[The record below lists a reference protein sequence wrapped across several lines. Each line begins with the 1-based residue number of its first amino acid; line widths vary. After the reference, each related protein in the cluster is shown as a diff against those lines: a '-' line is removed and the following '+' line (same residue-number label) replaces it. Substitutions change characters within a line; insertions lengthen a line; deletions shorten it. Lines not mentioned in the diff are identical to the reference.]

1 MKQRYTIYAL
11 FLLSLFVSISASAQI
26 KGVITDSLTN
36 EPLMYITVQYE
47 GKGVGGISNANGEYQ
62 VETRKG
68 WDELTFSAVG
78 YITKKVKLKPGTRV
92 LNVKLQS
99 DDIMLSEVVVKPQK
113 EKYSRKNNPA
123 VEFMKKVIENKKALK
138 LEENDYYQYQKYEKM
153 KMSLNDV
160 TPDKMEKGIYKKF
173 SFFKDQVEVSPKT
186 NKMILPISIK
196 ETASKTIFR
205 KSPKSEKTIIEGMNS
220 TGIEEFFNT
229 GDMLGTILTDVF
241 SDINIY
247 DDDIRL
253 LQRRFVSPIGRGAIS
268 FYKYYLMDTLMVDRQ
283 ECVHLTFVPQNP
295 QDFGFT
301 GHLLSLIHIYGE
313 LTSAGAYTRTFREQG
328 RAIVAAIPLYDEN
341 QRRFESTKS
350 AEKKALK
357 AIQQIANGEFE
368 DWKIDAIKAEKCRQ
382 FDLEMESNEDKAMIL
397 MNAFYNEQ
405 DLGDILNY
413 KDKIMAITTDDIK
426 RVAKKYLSDNYLAL
440 YIEKGK
446 PDKNAK
452 IEKPGYKPVEP
463 PIGKESLYAT
473 QFKNL
478 PIGQMEEKFADYGE
492 VQIKQLNDRSKM
504 YYTPNKENNV
514 FQLVVQYGAGERE
527 FPKLGYAAQLMNN
540 AGIMGAYEPQELK
553 EELSKLNATCHVTA
567 DDDNLY
573 IIMEGYEATLP
584 QACQLLSRQI
594 LMPKLDEK
602 QLARLKGSAMGMR
615 QQRKDNVSILNEAL
629 RQYMLYGEKSDYIKE
644 LTDKEIYELQ
654 ISELTGDIN
663 RASNYEAKV
672 FFTGTLPFDQ
682 VYDILSK
689 NLPLVANERPSNS
702 PQAKDMMPVT
712 ENTVYFLPNNDA
724 EQAQIHLYIPMQK
737 ADKKDDVLRS
747 AFNQYFGLD
756 FTGIVL
762 NEIREKRSMA
772 YTAYAFVGTQGIAG
786 KASYLRGYIGTQ
798 NDKANDALDVLMG
811 LVNDMPKNPER
822 IDNIKSYLR
831 QAMLTSHPSFRNKA
845 MELVDLGYRGY
856 TDDPAKENLPKVD
869 ALTFDDIVKFY
880 EENIKDKPYCISIM
894 GNPKNI
900 DLKRLEKFGKVV
912 KLNERKLFNTK
923 DALF

>member
-1 MKQRYTIYAL
+1 
-11 FLLSLFVSISASAQI
+11 
-26 KGVITDSLTN
+26 
-36 EPLMYITVQYE
+36 
-47 GKGVGGISNANGEYQ
+47 
-62 VETRKG
+62 
-68 WDELTFSAVG
+68 
-78 YITKKVKLKPGTRV
+78 
-92 LNVKLQS
+92 
-99 DDIMLSEVVVKPQK
+99 
-113 EKYSRKNNPA
+113 
-123 VEFMKKVIENKKALK
+123 
-138 LEENDYYQYQKYEKM
+138 
-153 KMSLNDV
+153 
-160 TPDKMEKGIYKKF
+160 
-173 SFFKDQVEVSPKT
+173 
-186 NKMILPISIK
+186 
-196 ETASKTIFR
+196 
-205 KSPKSEKTIIEGMNS
+205 
-220 TGIEEFFNT
+220 
-229 GDMLGTILTDVF
+229 
-241 SDINIY
+241 
-247 DDDIRL
+247 
-253 LQRRFVSPIGRGAIS
+253 
-268 FYKYYLMDTLMVDRQ
+268 
-283 ECVHLTFVPQNP
+283 
-295 QDFGFT
+295 
-301 GHLLSLIHIYGE
+301 
-313 LTSAGAYTRTFREQG
+313 
-328 RAIVAAIPLYDEN
+328 
-341 QRRFESTKS
+341 
-350 AEKKALK
+350 
-357 AIQQIANGEFE
+357 
-368 DWKIDAIKAEKCRQ
+368 
-382 FDLEMESNEDKAMIL
+382 
-397 MNAFYNEQ
+397 
-405 DLGDILNY
+405 
-413 KDKIMAITTDDIK
+413 MAITTDDIK

-452 IEKPGYKPVEP
+452 NETPGYKPVEP
-463 PIGKESLYAT
+463 PVGKESLYAT

-553 EELSKLNATCHVTA
+553 EELSKLNATSHVTA
-567 DDDNLY
+567 DEDNLY

-762 NEIREKRSMA
+762 NEIREKRSIA

-798 NDKANDALDVLMG
+798 NDKANDALDVLMS

-822 IDNIKSYLR
+822 IGNIKSYLR

-845 MELVDLGYRGY
+845 MELVD
-856 TDDPAKENLPKVD
+856 
-869 ALTFDDIVKFY
+869 
-880 EENIKDKPYCISIM
+880 
-894 GNPKNI
+894 
-900 DLKRLEKFGKVV
+900 
-912 KLNERKLFNTK
+912 
-923 DALF
+923 

>member
-1 MKQRYTIYAL
+1 
-11 FLLSLFVSISASAQI
+11 
-26 KGVITDSLTN
+26 
-36 EPLMYITVQYE
+36 
-47 GKGVGGISNANGEYQ
+47 
-62 VETRKG
+62 
-68 WDELTFSAVG
+68 
-78 YITKKVKLKPGTRV
+78 
-92 LNVKLQS
+92 
-99 DDIMLSEVVVKPQK
+99 
-113 EKYSRKNNPA
+113 
-123 VEFMKKVIENKKALK
+123 
-138 LEENDYYQYQKYEKM
+138 
-153 KMSLNDV
+153 
-160 TPDKMEKGIYKKF
+160 
-173 SFFKDQVEVSPKT
+173 
-186 NKMILPISIK
+186 
-196 ETASKTIFR
+196 
-205 KSPKSEKTIIEGMNS
+205 
-220 TGIEEFFNT
+220 
-229 GDMLGTILTDVF
+229 
-241 SDINIY
+241 
-247 DDDIRL
+247 
-253 LQRRFVSPIGRGAIS
+253 
-268 FYKYYLMDTLMVDRQ
+268 
-283 ECVHLTFVPQNP
+283 
-295 QDFGFT
+295 
-301 GHLLSLIHIYGE
+301 
-313 LTSAGAYTRTFREQG
+313 
-328 RAIVAAIPLYDEN
+328 
-341 QRRFESTKS
+341 
-350 AEKKALK
+350 
-357 AIQQIANGEFE
+357 
-368 DWKIDAIKAEKCRQ
+368 
-382 FDLEMESNEDKAMIL
+382 MIL

-573 IIMEGYEATLP
+573 IIMEATKPPCRKPASYFHADFDAKTGRKATGTSERFGNGYAP
-584 QACQLLSRQI
+584 AAQRQ
-594 LMPKLDEK
+594 
-602 QLARLKGSAMGMR
+602 R
-615 QQRKDNVSILNEAL
+615 QHPERSTAAVHAL
-629 RQYMLYGEKSDYIKE
+629 RREIRLHQG
-644 LTDKEIYELQ
+644 TDRQ
-654 ISELTGDIN
+654 GDLRITDF
-663 RASNYEAKV
+663 RTDGRHQPRSNYEAKV

-772 YTAYAFVGTQGIAG
+772 YTATHSSAR
-786 KASYLRGYIGTQ
+786 KA
-798 NDKANDALDVLMG
+798 
-811 LVNDMPKNPER
+811 
-822 IDNIKSYLR
+822 
-831 QAMLTSHPSFRNKA
+831 
-845 MELVDLGYRGY
+845 
-856 TDDPAKENLPKVD
+856 
-869 ALTFDDIVKFY
+869 
-880 EENIKDKPYCISIM
+880 
-894 GNPKNI
+894 
-900 DLKRLEKFGKVV
+900 
-912 KLNERKLFNTK
+912 
-923 DALF
+923 

>member
-1 MKQRYTIYAL
+1 M
-11 FLLSLFVSISASAQI
+11 
-26 KGVITDSLTN
+26 
-36 EPLMYITVQYE
+36 
-47 GKGVGGISNANGEYQ
+47 
-62 VETRKG
+62 
-68 WDELTFSAVG
+68 
-78 YITKKVKLKPGTRV
+78 
-92 LNVKLQS
+92 
-99 DDIMLSEVVVKPQK
+99 
-113 EKYSRKNNPA
+113 
-123 VEFMKKVIENKKALK
+123 
-138 LEENDYYQYQKYEKM
+138 
-153 KMSLNDV
+153 
-160 TPDKMEKGIYKKF
+160 
-173 SFFKDQVEVSPKT
+173 
-186 NKMILPISIK
+186 
-196 ETASKTIFR
+196 
-205 KSPKSEKTIIEGMNS
+205 
-220 TGIEEFFNT
+220 
-229 GDMLGTILTDVF
+229 
-241 SDINIY
+241 
-247 DDDIRL
+247 
-253 LQRRFVSPIGRGAIS
+253 
-268 FYKYYLMDTLMVDRQ
+268 
-283 ECVHLTFVPQNP
+283 
-295 QDFGFT
+295 
-301 GHLLSLIHIYGE
+301 
-313 LTSAGAYTRTFREQG
+313 
-328 RAIVAAIPLYDEN
+328 
-341 QRRFESTKS
+341 
-350 AEKKALK
+350 K

-405 DLGDILNY
+405 DLGNILNY

-540 AGIMGAYEPQELK
+540 AG
-553 EELSKLNATCHVTA
+553 
-567 DDDNLY
+567 
-573 IIMEGYEATLP
+573 
-584 QACQLLSRQI
+584 
-594 LMPKLDEK
+594 
-602 QLARLKGSAMGMR
+602 
-615 QQRKDNVSILNEAL
+615 
-629 RQYMLYGEKSDYIKE
+629 
-644 LTDKEIYELQ
+644 

>member
-1 MKQRYTIYAL
+1 
-11 FLLSLFVSISASAQI
+11 
-26 KGVITDSLTN
+26 
-36 EPLMYITVQYE
+36 
-47 GKGVGGISNANGEYQ
+47 
-62 VETRKG
+62 
-68 WDELTFSAVG
+68 
-78 YITKKVKLKPGTRV
+78 
-92 LNVKLQS
+92 
-99 DDIMLSEVVVKPQK
+99 
-113 EKYSRKNNPA
+113 
-123 VEFMKKVIENKKALK
+123 
-138 LEENDYYQYQKYEKM
+138 
-153 KMSLNDV
+153 
-160 TPDKMEKGIYKKF
+160 
-173 SFFKDQVEVSPKT
+173 
-186 NKMILPISIK
+186 
-196 ETASKTIFR
+196 
-205 KSPKSEKTIIEGMNS
+205 
-220 TGIEEFFNT
+220 
-229 GDMLGTILTDVF
+229 
-241 SDINIY
+241 
-247 DDDIRL
+247 
-253 LQRRFVSPIGRGAIS
+253 
-268 FYKYYLMDTLMVDRQ
+268 
-283 ECVHLTFVPQNP
+283 
-295 QDFGFT
+295 
-301 GHLLSLIHIYGE
+301 
-313 LTSAGAYTRTFREQG
+313 
-328 RAIVAAIPLYDEN
+328 
-341 QRRFESTKS
+341 
-350 AEKKALK
+350 
-357 AIQQIANGEFE
+357 
-368 DWKIDAIKAEKCRQ
+368 
-382 FDLEMESNEDKAMIL
+382 
-397 MNAFYNEQ
+397 
-405 DLGDILNY
+405 
-413 KDKIMAITTDDIK
+413 
-426 RVAKKYLSDNYLAL
+426 
-440 YIEKGK
+440 
-446 PDKNAK
+446 
-452 IEKPGYKPVEP
+452 
-463 PIGKESLYAT
+463 
-473 QFKNL
+473 
-478 PIGQMEEKFADYGE
+478 MEEKFADYGE

-772 YTAYAFVGTQGIAG
+772 YTATHSSAR
-786 KASYLRGYIGTQ
+786 KA
-798 NDKANDALDVLMG
+798 
-811 LVNDMPKNPER
+811 
-822 IDNIKSYLR
+822 
-831 QAMLTSHPSFRNKA
+831 
-845 MELVDLGYRGY
+845 
-856 TDDPAKENLPKVD
+856 
-869 ALTFDDIVKFY
+869 
-880 EENIKDKPYCISIM
+880 
-894 GNPKNI
+894 
-900 DLKRLEKFGKVV
+900 
-912 KLNERKLFNTK
+912 
-923 DALF
+923 